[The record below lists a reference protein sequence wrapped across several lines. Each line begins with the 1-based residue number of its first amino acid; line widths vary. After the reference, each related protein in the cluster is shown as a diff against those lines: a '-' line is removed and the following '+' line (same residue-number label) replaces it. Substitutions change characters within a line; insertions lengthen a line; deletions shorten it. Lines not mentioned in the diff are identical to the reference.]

1 MHMKRIVTIFILF
14 FFFGIIISSC
24 NKKTVPQSSCD
35 KTAEKKET
43 PMKNEN
49 VSYAGPSVLIYKTN
63 GDYYSN
69 VPVILS
75 EDKTKIMS
83 FPDIKDVYYDGD
95 LAYPLKLINGYFLDR
110 RGIGSNVAFLDYTYE
125 EYSKLKETPTANELM
140 KKILNSEP
148 LIELYDCGSKYKYK
162 NLVEELN
169 EIIEKNQ
176 LNILKKII

>member
-1 MHMKRIVTIFILF
+1 MKRIVTIFILF
-14 FFFGIIISSC
+14 LFLAIIISSC
-24 NKKTVPQSSCD
+24 NKKTVPQSAND
-35 KTAEKKET
+35 KTTNKTEST
-43 PMKNEN
+43 MKNEN

-83 FPDIKDVYYDGD
+83 FPDIKDIYYNDD
-95 LAYPLKLINGYFLDR
+95 LAYPIKLKNGYLLDR
-110 RGIGSNVAFLDYTYE
+110 RGVGINVAFLTYTYE
-125 EYSKLKETPTANELM
+125 EYSKLEETPSANELM

-176 LNILKKII
+176 FNNFKKVF